1 MKAKYMNTVHYNKNK
16 KWQWLKRFVRPVNMI
31 AIVTGG
37 LLGYIF
43 YYSTSCCSDE
53 MALSLNP
60 LYTVIYG
67 GMTGMLISI
76 RR

>member
-1 MKAKYMNTVHYNKNK
+1 MNFVHFNKDK
-16 KWQWLKRFVRPVNMI
+16 KLNWFKRLSRPVNII
-31 AIVTGG
+31 AIIIGG
-37 LLGYIF
+37 ILGYIF

>member
-1 MKAKYMNTVHYNKNK
+1 MVHFNKNK
-16 KWQWLKRFVRPVNMI
+16 KLHWFKRLTRPVNI
-31 AIVTGG
+31 LAILFGG
-37 LLGYIF
+37 VLGYIF

>member
-1 MKAKYMNTVHYNKNK
+1 MNMVHFNKNK
-16 KWQWLKRFVRPVNMI
+16 KLQWFKRLTRPVNII
-31 AIVTGG
+31 AIIIGG
-37 LLGYIF
+37 ILGYVF
-43 YYSTSCCSDE
+43 YFSTSCCSDE

>member
-1 MKAKYMNTVHYNKNK
+1 MVHFNKNK
-16 KWQWLKRFVRPVNMI
+16 KLQWFKRLTRPVNII
-31 AIVTGG
+31 AIIIGG
-37 LLGYIF
+37 ILGYVF
-43 YYSTSCCSDE
+43 YFSTSCCSDE

>member
-1 MKAKYMNTVHYNKNK
+1 MNMVHFNKDK
-16 KWQWLKRFVRPVNMI
+16 KLNWFKRLTRPVNII
-31 AIVTGG
+31 AIIIGG
-37 LLGYIF
+37 VLGYIF
-43 YYSTSCCSDE
+43 YFSTSCCSDE